1 MCRNWQTRTKGRD
14 LYDYVFFLAN
24 NISVNIDLVKNKL
37 IASNYINANTNFNI
51 DVLKELLIKKFSKID
66 YSDAKEDVLPFIK
79 DTTSL
84 NIWSKDFFISITNNL
99 T

>member
-1 MCRNWQTRTKGRD
+1 MKM
-14 LYDYVFFLAN
+14 
-24 NISVNIDLVKNKL
+24 
-37 IASNYINANTNFNI
+37 
-51 DVLKELLIKKFSKID
+51 FSKID

-84 NIWSKDFFISITNNL
+84 NIWSKDFLISITNNL

>member
-14 LYDYVFFLAN
+14 LYDYIFFLAN

-37 IASNYINANTNFNI
+37 IASNYINADTDFNI
-51 DVLKELLIKKFSKID
+51 DTLKELLRKKFSEID

-79 DTTSL
+79 DATSL
-84 NIWSKDFFISITNNL
+84 NIWSKDFFISITSNL

>member
-1 MCRNWQTRTKGRD
+1 MLKTND
-14 LYDYVFFLAN
+14 
-24 NISVNIDLVKNKL
+24 IIKNEL
-37 IASNYINANTNFNI
+37 SNYSNYIKVDTNFNI
-51 DVLKELLIKKFSKID
+51 DTLKELLIKKFSKIG

-79 DTTSL
+79 NTTSL